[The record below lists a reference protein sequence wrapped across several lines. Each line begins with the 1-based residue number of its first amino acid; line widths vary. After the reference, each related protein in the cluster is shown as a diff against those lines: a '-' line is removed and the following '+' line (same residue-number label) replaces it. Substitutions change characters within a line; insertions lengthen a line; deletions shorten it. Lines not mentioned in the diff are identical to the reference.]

1 MSEPRAQGAASLDV
15 AAVKASPK
23 ITSATQAGV
32 TRSATARSRDA
43 SRRAVPS
50 ASPNR
55 KRGALSSAETKN
67 RPVTSRD
74 ASSRPS
80 AARAP
85 LTPVG
90 FVCPPCGRFI
100 PTEVDGLVLRS
111 RTGSPPRFCSPGCR
125 QAAYRRRR
133 AGVAEDVALQLRG
146 GRDRSLGGSTGGGR

>member
-1 MSEPRAQGAASLDV
+1 MNEPRAERAASRDV
-15 AAVKASPK
+15 AAVEASPK
-23 ITSATQAGV
+23 TTRATRAGV

-43 SRRAVPS
+43 SRCAVPG
-50 ASPNR
+50 ASPDR
-55 KRGALSSAETKN
+55 RCGVLSSAESKN
-67 RPVTSRD
+67 RPGTSRD

-80 AARAP
+80 AERAP

-133 AGVAEDVALQLRG
+133 AGVAEDVALQPRG
-146 GRDRSLGGSTGGGR
+146 GRDRSLGGAKGERR